1 MGLATS
7 PVGRG
12 EALGRDERQQHKG
25 ARLIQYSWHLGGPG
39 AQAGQH
45 VPNVILICFIFCC
58 KRLSDRIMRCWWE
71 AFKDPGQSRAANPP
85 TCATAP
91 PSVPC
96 FYSQIFSLKPSRWDL
111 QGGCSV

>member
-25 ARLIQYSWHLGGPG
+25 TRLTQYSWRLGRPG

-45 VPNVILICFIFCC
+45 VPNVILICFIFYC

-71 AFKDPGQSRAANPP
+71 AFKEPGQSRAAKPFHLCGAFAP
-85 TCATAP
+85 KSLASSQAGGACKGTAQCS
-91 PSVPC
+91 SVL
-96 FYSQIFSLKPSRWDL
+96 Y
-111 QGGCSV
+111 